1 MTAGPGRLAQP
12 AGRATLRSTLS
23 HILPGGPCLRRL
35 RRIPTLVLALCLG
48 AGSVS
53 AQSGN
58 RQETIVIV
66 TGQAAAAPIPTLIGS
81 RADQE
86 VADLLFLPLARLG
99 TTLITAGDK
108 DFEPQLA
115 RSWSRRD
122 SLTLVFELDPR
133 ARWHDGVPVT
143 ARDVLLALSLGRDP
157 AVDPQRALLLRRIA
171 DVRAEG
177 EHRVVVRFTEAYNEQ
192 LYDAVFHIAPLPAH
206 LVDTIPRGALASSAF
221 AQAPVGNGPYRWSR
235 REVGQRLELVANE
248 TFFLGRPKIQRVV
261 FLTVRDPDAQVNLF
275 LSGTADVLSMVSL
288 AALPRVQAAA
298 DARVFAVPTFNVGYL
313 LFNQRD
319 PADRT
324 RPHPL
329 LADPDVRRAIA
340 LTLDRVTLVRAT
352 FGDYAS
358 VAEGPVGQLHWIR
371 DPSLHTAA
379 PDPAGA
385 RELLR
390 SRGWRDSDGD
400 GILDRDGRPLRLRL
414 NYPATSA
421 TRGQMALQV
430 QEQLRQVGIGIELNR
445 LDAPVWMSRRN
456 QGDFDIDFASASLD
470 PSPSGL
476 VQSWSCEGRSGSNV
490 AQYCN
495 PLVDS
500 LLGAAQSR
508 RVNAL
513 QTYRAAVHTIVA
525 DIPAIFLFAPVNPVA
540 IHGRFNNVALRP
552 DSPWASLW
560 RWTIRPTP

>member
-1 MTAGPGRLAQP
+1 M
-12 AGRATLRSTLS
+12 
-23 HILPGGPCLRRL
+23 RRL
-35 RRIPTLVLALCLG
+35 RRIPTLVLVFGLG

-53 AQSGN
+53 AQGGD
-58 RQETIVIV
+58 RQQTIVIV

-99 TTLITAGDK
+99 TTLVTAGDK
-108 DFEPQLA
+108 GFEPQLA

-122 SLTLVFELDPR
+122 SLTLAFELDPR

-143 ARDVLLALSLGRDP
+143 ARDVVLALSLGRDP
-157 AVDPQRALLLRRIA
+157 KVDPQRALLLRRIA

-177 EHRVVVRFTEAYNEQ
+177 DHRVVVRFTEAYNEQ
-192 LYDAVFHIAPLPAH
+192 FYDAVFHIAPLPAH
-206 LVDTIPRGALASSAF
+206 LIDTIPRGALAGSAF
-221 AQAPVGNGPYRWSR
+221 AQAPVGNGPYKWSR
-235 REVGQRLELVANE
+235 REAAQQLDLVANG

-275 LSGTADVLSMVSL
+275 LSGAADVLSIVSL
-288 AALPRVQAAA
+288 PALPRVAADA

-319 PADRT
+319 PANRGA
-324 RPHPL
+324 PHPI
-329 LADPDVRRAIA
+329 LADLEVRRAIA
-340 LTLDRVTLVRAT
+340 TALDRVTLVRAT

-358 VAEGPVGQLHWIR
+358 VPEGPVGQLHWIR
-371 DPSLHTAA
+371 DPALRPAA
-379 PDPAGA
+379 PNPAGA

-390 SRGWRDSDGD
+390 ARGWTDGD
-400 GILDRDGRPLRLRL
+400 GDGVLEKDGRPLKLRL

-421 TRGQMALQV
+421 PRAQMAVQI
-430 QEQLRQVGIGIELNR
+430 QEQLRQIGVGIELNR

-456 QGDFDIDFASASLD
+456 QGDFDLDFASASLD

-476 VQSWSCEGRSGSNV
+476 VQSWSCEGRNGSNV

-495 PLVDS
+495 PIVDS
-500 LLGAAQSR
+500 LLTAAQSR
-508 RVNAL
+508 RVDAL
-513 QTYRAAVHTIVA
+513 QTYRAAVRTIVA
-525 DIPAIFLFAPVNPVA
+525 DVPAVFLFAPVNPVA
-540 IHGRFNNVALRP
+540 IRSRFANIALRP

>member
-1 MTAGPGRLAQP
+1 M
-12 AGRATLRSTLS
+12 
-23 HILPGGPCLRRL
+23 LPGGHRLRRL
-35 RRIPTLVLALCLG
+35 RRIPTLVFALGLG
-48 AGSVS
+48 AGALA

-86 VADLLFLPLARLG
+86 IADLLFLPLARLG
-99 TTLITAGDK
+99 TTLMTAGDK
-108 DFEPQLA
+108 GFEPQLA

-143 ARDVLLALSLGRDP
+143 ARDVVLALSLGRDP

-177 EHRVVVRFTEAYNEQ
+177 ERGVVVRFTEAYNEQ

-206 LVDTIPRGALASSAF
+206 LLDTIPRGGLANSAF

-235 REVGQRLELVANE
+235 REAAQQLELVANE
-248 TFFLGRPKIQRVV
+248 SFFLGRPGIRRVV

-275 LSGTADVLSMVSL
+275 LSGTADVLAIVSL
-288 AALPRVQAAA
+288 PALPRVEAAA
-298 DARVFAVPTFNVGYL
+298 DAQLFAVPTFAVGYL
-313 LFNQRD
+313 LFNQQD
-319 PADRT
+319 PADRAV
-324 RPHPL
+324 PHPI

-340 LTLDRVTLVRAT
+340 AALDRVTLVRAT

-358 VAEGPVGQLHWIR
+358 VPEGPVGQLHWIR
-371 DPSLHTAA
+371 DPSLHPAS

-385 RELLR
+385 LELLR
-390 SRGWRDSDGD
+390 ARGWADSDGD
-400 GILDRDGRPLRLRL
+400 GILEKDGRPLKLRL

-421 TRGQMALQV
+421 TRAQMAVQI
-430 QEQLRQVGIGIELNR
+430 QEQLRQIGIGIELNR

-476 VQSWSCEGRSGSNV
+476 VQSWSCEGRNGSNV

-500 LLGAAQSR
+500 LLSAAQSR

-513 QTYRAAVHTIVA
+513 QAYRDAVRTIVA
-525 DIPAIFLFAPVNPVA
+525 DVPAVFLFAPVNPVA
-540 IHGRFNNVALRP
+540 IQGRIANVGLRP
-552 DSPWASLW
+552 DSPWVLLW
-560 RWTIRPTP
+560 RWTIRPPR